1 MSNINLFSSTPTF
14 DIQGNLWMLIC
25 FTFSISHPLAFVL
38 GEFGSVGYKLIFLH
52 SEKFACLSYTSTAH
66 FSRPHLKT
74 ATFSFH
80 KVEQNKFFP
89 RWDIWN
95 KPFVLCVCTIHWMS
109 VCVTHG
115 QKTWLDHGP
124 WPWETQT
131 FHVFHCD
138 FAKSNL
144 TDVFAHTLFRVSS
157 HILKYSIWVFC
168 ACLFQFLPW
177 LDLAVLASIFTII
190 HENLGESCEVA
201 VLS

>member
-1 MSNINLFSSTPTF
+1 M
-14 DIQGNLWMLIC
+14 
-25 FTFSISHPLAFVL
+25 
-38 GEFGSVGYKLIFLH
+38 
-52 SEKFACLSYTSTAH
+52 
-66 FSRPHLKT
+66 R
-74 ATFSFH
+74 
-80 KVEQNKFFP
+80 
-89 RWDIWN
+89 RWN
-95 KPFVLCVCTIHWMS
+95 QPSVLCVCTIHWMS

-131 FHVFHCD
+131 FRVFHCA

-157 HILKYSIWVFC
+157 HILKYLIWVFC

-190 HENLGESCEVA
+190 HENLGESCWGSCLKLSESSFK
-201 VLS
+201 VLTQQTFLFSGTCLQTFALLLLVELQTSQ

>member
-1 MSNINLFSSTPTF
+1 MFARKLCETQRNTKIKTF
-14 DIQGNLWMLIC
+14 FLPVWCSIC
-25 FTFSISHPLAFVL
+25 I
-38 GEFGSVGYKLIFLH
+38 GRKSVGYKLIFLH

-66 FSRPHLKT
+66 FSPHIKT
-74 ATFSFH
+74 ATFFH

-95 KPFVLCVCTIHWMS
+95 QPSVLCVCTIHWMS

-131 FHVFHCD
+131 FRVFHFA
-138 FAKSNL
+138 FAKKKFDQCIC
-144 TDVFAHTLFRVSS
+144 TYQRLFFVDESVISWNIRNDFFSAS
-157 HILKYSIWVFC
+157 
-168 ACLFQFLPW
+168 LFQLLAW
-177 LDLAVLASIFTII
+177 LDLALLARIFRII
-190 HENLGESCEVA
+190 DENLGESCEVA